1 MQQAHQRQAVQRVVQ
16 EHHHQYQAR
25 LSPMLAAA
33 VAVVKVRQHQAGQVA
48 QVGAAQV
55 AQIL

>member
-1 MQQAHQRQAVQRVVQ
+1 VVQ
-16 EHHHQYQAR
+16 EHHHQYQVR